1 MSQLSSM
8 CSGRVR
14 REEHLST
21 AGREKGPEMMAFQPR
36 SLVISWMVASSV
48 DD

>member
-14 REEHLST
+14 RERLST
-21 AGREKGPEMMAFQPR
+21 AGRERGSEMMVFQPR
-36 SLVISWMVASSV
+36 SLVISWMVESSV

>member
-8 CSGRVR
+8 CNGRVR
-14 REEHLST
+14 KEGLST
-21 AGREKGPEMMAFQPR
+21 AGRERGPEMMVFQPG
-36 SLVISWMVASSV
+36 SLVISWVVESSV

>member
-14 REEHLST
+14 REHLST
-21 AGREKGPEMMAFQPR
+21 AGRERGPEMMVFQPR
-36 SLVISWMVASSV
+36 PLVISWMVESSV